1 MILHELQNVFD
12 LAERLK
18 GFLAES
24 TAVGV
29 DFGAVLEG

>member
-12 LAERLK
+12 LAERLER
-18 GFLAES
+18 FFTES

-29 DFGAVLEG
+29 DFEAVLEG